1 MSIKFDI
8 TDECKNDL
16 KADPLLGKCLHK
28 NYIAPIQSGKTV
40 AELRGRF
47 KPSWEVRVEGS
58 MRDLFVQ
65 QARNKNLHHFHIG
78 YRIYKTSSDQTYP
91 GDVSDGIVHILV
103 TTNQQT
109 NETVHKLI
117 KVCPHHNPF
126 KLPIDRLV
134 G

>member
-1 MSIKFDI
+1 MNVKTTLKPIHCWVSVCIKTI
-8 TDECKNDL
+8 LRLYSREK
-16 KADPLLGKCLHK
+16 
-28 NYIAPIQSGKTV
+28 SV

-47 KPSWEVRVEGS
+47 KPSWVVRVEGS

-65 QARNKNLHHFHIG
+65 QARDRNLHHYHIG
-78 YRIYKTSSDQTYP
+78 YRFYKSSSDQTYP

-109 NETVHKLI
+109 NETIHKLI

-126 KLPIDRLV
+126 KLPVDRLV